1 MPEFVYRR
9 VVQCHGCI
17 SIWSRYS
24 SGWWWLVRYNS
35 KLEGCWK
42 KTGAVLSFLPSV
54 GPGILPFGWP
64 LVLDS
69 RFSQGSVPRQS
80 PVSACNVIV
89 RVLFGRMVSGKN
101 RGPLARITIELP
113 ACHCLAFPPCSH
125 DRVAERRKIR
135 SLDIVEQ
142 AVWLI
147 GEFAVGGSGIY
158 TSSLPHLSEP
168 DTPSRHKCRSIV

>member
-24 SGWWWLVRYNS
+24 SGLGWTRNSSFWLAAR
-35 KLEGCWK
+35 
-42 KTGAVLSFLPSV
+42 
-54 GPGILPFGWP
+54 
-64 LVLDS
+64 S
-69 RFSQGSVPRQS
+69 RFSILTGVCPQA
-80 PVSACNVIV
+80 VSSLGLQ
-89 RVLFGRMVSGKN
+89 RHRSGTFGRMVSGKN

-147 GEFAVGGSGIY
+147 GEFAVGGGGIY
-158 TSSLPHLSEP
+158 TSSLPHLSAP